1 MAVIEITSANYEE
14 IVAKSEKP
22 VFIDFWAEWCGPCM
36 MLAPIVHELSDE
48 RDDIVFCKVNVD
60 NEPTLT
66 AQFGINSIPA
76 LFVMRDGKPVKT
88 MVGYMPKADLIAQ
101 LEGVV

>member
-14 IVAKSEKP
+14 IVMKSEKP

-60 NEPTLT
+60 KEPTLT

-88 MVGYMPKADLIAQ
+88 MVGYMPEADLIAQ

>member
-1 MAVIEITSANYEE
+1 MIIDITNENFE
-14 IVAKSEKP
+14 NEVVKSEIP
-22 VFIDFWAEWCGPCM
+22 VLVDFWAEWCGPCM